1 MIITNVQELRLYFPS
16 HAIDSID
23 PYVGFIDNSE
33 HDFLLEPLGLA
44 LYEKMCQWYEENQS
58 SMSSVID
65 TQTGYYN
72 RLVLLSQRCVA
83 FDAMGRDVG
92 LHGVSVNNAGL
103 NFATADDYPRADDK
117 AVQQFRATCQKE
129 AHASLNRLL
138 YTLEQWCKLSAS
150 ADSSAE
156 ELQEICELWR
166 LSRYYYLAASMLIS
180 SAQLMQEYLN
190 IYDSREKFIQMLP
203 DLRFIQEEQLAPAI
217 GEEFIDF
224 MVHYAAEHNVPACS
238 MLDKLLHKLRKIA
251 ATMMEGRT
259 QILKIDDRRRAQA
272 RDEGVMLLGRLC
284 DQLKQW
290 QPQILE
296 ALGPDHTTAFTSSP
310 LYVKEQAPAPSSPP
324 ERGGARGGV
333 TEPCPNQF
341 ENNKPG
347 SALFVTPP
355 LL

>member
-1 MIITNVQELRLYFPS
+1 MYFPS

-33 HDFLLEPLGLA
+33 HDFLLEPLGLP
-44 LYEKMCQWYEENQS
+44 LYERMCQWYEQNQS

-65 TQTGYYN
+65 QQTGYFN

-92 LHGVSVNNAGL
+92 LHGVSINNAGL
-103 NFATADDYPRADDK
+103 NFAQADDYPRADDK

-138 YTLEQWCKLSAS
+138 YTLEQWCKGESN
-150 ADSSAE
+150 DE
-156 ELQEICELWR
+156 ELQEICTLWR
-166 LSRYYYLAASMLIS
+166 QSRYYYLAANMLIS

-203 DLRFIQEEQLAPAI
+203 DLRFIQEEQIAPAI
-217 GEEFIDF
+217 GEEFLEF
-224 MVHYAAEHNVPACS
+224 LVQYAADSPVPPHPRTS
-238 MLDKLLHKLRKIA
+238 DLLDKILHKLRKVA
-251 ATMMEGRT
+251 ATMLEGRT
-259 QILKIDDRRRAQA
+259 QILKIDDRRRTQA
-272 RDEGVMLLGRLC
+272 RDEGVLLLGRLC
-284 DQLKQW
+284 DMIRNL
-290 QPQILE
+290 QPQLLE
-296 ALGPDHTTAFTSSP
+296 SLADKSEVFTSSP
-310 LYVKEQAPAPSSPP
+310 LYIKPEVEAPQVSSRPCGEIP
-324 ERGGARGGV
+324 
-333 TEPCPNQF
+333 PCPCDNDF
-341 ENNKPG
+341 KNNAPG

>member
-33 HDFLLEPLGLA
+33 HDFLLEPLGLP
-44 LYEKMCQWYEENQS
+44 LYERMCQWYEQNQP

-65 TQTGYYN
+65 QQTGYFN

-92 LHGVSVNNAGL
+92 LHGVSINNAGL
-103 NFATADDYPRADDK
+103 NFAQADDYPRADDK

-138 YTLEQWCKLSAS
+138 YTLEQWCKGESN
-150 ADSSAE
+150 DE
-156 ELQEICELWR
+156 ELQEICTLWR
-166 LSRYYYLAASMLIS
+166 QSRYYYLAANMLIS

-203 DLRFIQEEQLAPAI
+203 DLRFIQEEQIAPAI
-217 GEEFIDF
+217 GEEFMEF
-224 MVHYAAEHNVPACS
+224 LVQYAAEHDVPASNGS
-238 MLDKLLHKLRKIA
+238 MFNKILHKTRKVA
-251 ATMMEGRT
+251 ATMLEGRT
-259 QILKIDDRRRAQA
+259 QILKIDDRRRTQA
-272 RDEGVMLLGRLC
+272 RDEGVLLLGRLC
-284 DQLKQW
+284 DMIRNL

-296 ALGPDHTTAFTSSP
+296 SLADKSEVFTSSP
-310 LYVKEQAPAPSSPP
+310 LYIKP
-324 ERGGARGGV
+324 EDDK
-333 TEPCPNQF
+333 TEEHKDKNVQCSMVNDQF
-341 ENNKPG
+341 ENNAPG

>member
-33 HDFLLEPLGLA
+33 HDFLLEPLGLP
-44 LYEKMCQWYEENQS
+44 LYERMCQWYEQNQS

-65 TQTGYYN
+65 QQTGYFN

-92 LHGVSVNNAGL
+92 LHGVSINNAGL
-103 NFATADDYPRADDK
+103 NFAQADDYPRADDK

-138 YTLEQWCKLSAS
+138 YTLEQWCKGESN
-150 ADSSAE
+150 DE
-156 ELQEICELWR
+156 ELQEICQLWQQ
-166 LSRYYYLAASMLIS
+166 SRYYYLAAGMLIS

-203 DLRFIQEEQLAPAI
+203 DLRFIQEEQIAPAI

-224 MVHYAAEHNVPACS
+224 MVQYAATSPVPPHPRTS
-238 MLDKLLHKLRKIA
+238 DLLDKILHKLRKVA

-272 RDEGVMLLGRLC
+272 RDEGVLLLGRLC
-284 DQLKQW
+284 DMIKANQES
-290 QPQILE
+290 IIE
-296 ALGPDHTTAFTSSP
+296 ALGDNAAAFTTSP
-310 LYVKEQAPAPSSPP
+310 LYVAPVVETPQVSSRPCGEIP
-324 ERGGARGGV
+324 
-333 TEPCPNQF
+333 PCPCDNDF
-341 ENNKPG
+341 KNNAPG